1 MNKTLKY
8 KRIDRWFLPAVNSHS
23 IHLGDDHLV
32 TVQAAGLVYQ
42 IHRIFF
48 SEVQALSCQRTRAY
62 SLIALLLLGLALVCA
77 TLVGVGMERPSPY
90 GEILVLLG
98 SVVGIPAAVALLLHL
113 LGGPTCETR
122 LYTAAASYRLR
133 SLNRLWRARRALA
146 RIQTQIEVSQGVL
159 PATALL
165 QAPPE
170 DDPAA
175 ETRVLPV
182 TLAAAEVDPPS
193 STAELELTPGRTRAH
208 DLLFLLML
216 LMAAS
221 LFLDYFQ
228 QSSLKNLFDSMLHL
242 GIVGVAVW
250 AAARQRRM
258 ILPAYLRYYT
268 MGILGMLIVLQY
280 VQGFSVFTFFLGNPA
295 FVGDPA
301 YAEIFMDGQL
311 PEGLEFLLTLQIV
324 LFGGTGMI
332 GLLLTVLYSMSQS
345 FRRGTA
351 EP

>member
-1 MNKTLKY
+1 
-8 KRIDRWFLPAVNSHS
+8 
-23 IHLGDDHLV
+23 
-32 TVQAAGLVYQ
+32 
-42 IHRIFF
+42 
-48 SEVQALSCQRTRAY
+48 
-62 SLIALLLLGLALVCA
+62 
-77 TLVGVGMERPSPY
+77 
-90 GEILVLLG
+90 
-98 SVVGIPAAVALLLHL
+98 
-113 LGGPTCETR
+113 
-122 LYTAAASYRLR
+122 
-133 SLNRLWRARRALA
+133 
-146 RIQTQIEVSQGVL
+146 
-159 PATALL
+159 
-165 QAPPE
+165 
-170 DDPAA
+170 
-175 ETRVLPV
+175 
-182 TLAAAEVDPPS
+182 
-193 STAELELTPGRTRAH
+193 
-208 DLLFLLML
+208 
-216 LMAAS
+216 
-221 LFLDYFQ
+221 
-228 QSSLKNLFDSMLHL
+228 MLHL